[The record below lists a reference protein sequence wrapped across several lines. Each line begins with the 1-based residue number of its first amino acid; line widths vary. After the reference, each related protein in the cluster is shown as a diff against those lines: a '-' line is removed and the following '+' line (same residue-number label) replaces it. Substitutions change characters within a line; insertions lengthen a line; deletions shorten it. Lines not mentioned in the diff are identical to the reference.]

1 LEILIIYLNPF
12 IFPNHHYRI
21 PQIHHFGSLVTA
33 DQFEMPPNSGVC
45 IGTKLTFGFEVL
57 DHMKRSKVAELSIF
71 SPLQPNLANKCDFA
85 LLHTQNDV
93 FTEK

>member
-1 LEILIIYLNPF
+1 LKCPPIVVYVLEP
-12 IFPNHHYRI
+12 
-21 PQIHHFGSLVTA
+21 
-33 DQFEMPPNSGVC
+33 
-45 IGTKLTFGFEVL
+45 KLTIGFEVL

-85 LLHTQNDV
+85 LLHAQNDV